1 MYVLKSFLSIGLY
14 RMCESILTAATWE
27 IINGMKIPEG
37 AFCSICLRS
46 NGRSHIVIASGIFKH
61 LIDPLAVALRTKLF
75 NPAYAA
81 LKSAIN
87 CIMVLWGCINFIYS
101 CRSVEYVQQSPVRS
115 SEKLYFSA
123 LNWTDKNIT
132 SNLTRKSYKQYVQG
146 IVICFS
152 THTLRSFTLKKK

>member
-1 MYVLKSFLSIGLY
+1 MQDTLNQIILQLSMYCTYKIKTAGMYVLKSFLSSGLY

-61 LIDPLAVALRTKLF
+61 LIDPLAIALRTKLF

-81 LKSAIN
+81 L
-87 CIMVLWGCINFIYS
+87 
-101 CRSVEYVQQSPVRS
+101 
-115 SEKLYFSA
+115 
-123 LNWTDKNIT
+123 
-132 SNLTRKSYKQYVQG
+132 
-146 IVICFS
+146 
-152 THTLRSFTLKKK
+152 